1 MDHRYLHDQLSQGH
15 RVGWFELKRKRVL
28 SIDISSVAV
37 KTLELSQYKNRFQV
51 ESFAVVPFYQNLS
64 ISANASNT
72 DVIADAIKTA
82 LNQTQSW
89 QKQAAVAISGSAVI
103 TKIITLSG
111 ALNDSEIEEQ
121 ILIEA
126 DQYVPY
132 SLNEVNFDFEV
143 QGLNKNNLEMID
155 VLFVASRRENV
166 DERVEIL
173 SKAGLKTTLVDVE
186 IFALENALT
195 LLAAVINPK
204 QNRTVAIV
212 DIGATVTVLNV
223 FHNGCF
229 LYSNE
234 QEFGSKPLSEELQ
247 RLGLSYSETYSQLN
261 QTNLPALYKEEVLTP
276 FMQSMLRQ
284 IQRSLQFFISSGTL
298 EVDCLVLAGGCASI
312 KGIHELIADSIGIPV
327 YIANPFL
334 NMDSSL
340 KINANK
346 LSDVAPAM
354 MINCGLA
361 LRSFEL

>member
-1 MDHRYLHDQLSQGH
+1 
-15 RVGWFELKRKRVL
+15 VGWFNLKHKRVL

-37 KTLELSQYKNRFQV
+37 KTLELSQQGNRYQV
-51 ESFAVVPFYQNLS
+51 ESVAVVPFYQNLS
-64 ISANASNT
+64 INANTRNT

-82 LNQTQSW
+82 LNQTQSK
-89 QKQAAVAISGSAVI
+89 QKQAAVAVSGSAVI
-103 TKIITLSG
+103 TKVITLSG
-111 ALNDSEIEEQ
+111 SLNESEIEEQ

-143 QGLNKNNLEMID
+143 QGLNKNNPDSID

-186 IFALENALT
+186 IFAMENALT
-195 LLAAVINPK
+195 LLADVTNSK
-204 QNRTVAIV
+204 QNRTIAIV

-234 QEFGSKPLSEELQ
+234 QEFGGKPLSEELQ
-247 RLGLSYSETYSQLN
+247 RLGLSYGETYSQIH
-261 QTNLPALYKEEVLTP
+261 QANLPDLYKDIYKDEVLTP
-276 FMQSMLRQ
+276 FKQAMLRQ
-284 IQRSLQFFISSGTL
+284 IQRSLQFFISSGTT
-298 EVDCLVLAGGCASI
+298 EVDCIVLAGGCASI
-312 KGIHELIADSIGIPV
+312 KDIDTLIADSMGMPV

-334 NMDSSL
+334 NMDLSPL
-340 KINANK
+340 INSKN
-346 LSDVAPAM
+346 LYDVAPSM
-354 MINCGLA
+354 MINSGLA